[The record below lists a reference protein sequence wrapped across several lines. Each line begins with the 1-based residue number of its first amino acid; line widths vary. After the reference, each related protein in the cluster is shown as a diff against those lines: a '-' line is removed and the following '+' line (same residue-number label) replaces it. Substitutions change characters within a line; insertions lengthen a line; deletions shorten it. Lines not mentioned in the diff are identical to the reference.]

1 MKKVLKK
8 FNRTLSIMLAAAMVL
23 TMVPQTAMP
32 VLAAEEEQIEA
43 TAEVAPEVEESEET
57 TETTEPAEESEGS
70 ADVGET
76 GDTTETTPD
85 DEQENEDE
93 GETEIP
99 SGDNETPV
107 TDPAEEP
114 VEDPDE
120 EQDPVEEEIVDPT
133 IDPEETEEE
142 PSDVES
148 VTDSEINAVVDT
160 DSVITVEYAND
171 PTTDTA
177 TNTAEVIFL
186 GGCVSSENK
195 LAEGRDLR
203 FKVEPAAGRV
213 LVKVEHQIGDA
224 ASATAISVG
233 DAGVYSVGKASF
245 VSGENALS
253 GKIIVTTK
261 AANYKV
267 SFDGDGSVAGSYKIY
282 PVEAKSESDATEVL
296 GAEITGSAKTDV
308 AYGKT
313 AKFALVLTAE
323 DDVVANKLDS
333 ITLNGED
340 ITVTPAELNVK
351 GEEASAAKT
360 KCLTFTVDPSKAGNL
375 GDTTEADTE
384 AVVSVKVVAK
394 AKLTVA
400 FDDANANSSVAASAT
415 NTGDTFINY
424 SGTNFG
430 TDSTF
435 VEDDATSLA
444 KSLAFKVTPVA
455 NYKITDVTA
464 KATSASNQDGTAVT
478 VTKPAAAADGSI
490 ECTIALSGVGSFSE
504 DTDLTISI
512 ATALDDAKD
521 AVHTI
526 NFRNTAGS
534 APEHVTI
541 MHGESSAD
549 DELEDSSLTVAADNY
564 TIKVAPETGYDLAKG
579 TKTEGDGKNDDK
591 FVVTLKEKRVYTVND
606 APVEKEISTE
616 VEAYDSAAK
625 AITLKLKDAVGDKLY
640 KDNATDEDAAAPY
653 VVKSVDVVI
662 DTTVQKNDGE
672 KIVHFT
678 DNLGAGYEITADG
691 VIHDEEAAEEEAIK
705 DTWVVPA
712 TVDVLTF
719 TVTSARVPAVTVDSA
734 SYDGSAAENVY
745 TFAVPAMALSNVAT
759 TEIAIN
765 AKDALANK
773 SVKVK
778 VVADDVTVKSVYNKA
793 TTTENLSGAADG
805 YYTLSVTPKEGS
817 DFGLIFEP
825 KPGVT
830 IDKVSYTM
838 GETTGEATPDRE
850 GNYTLDLTVTDDVTV
865 DVESKSDYRVK
876 LSNASG
882 ELESDGDA
890 YVADYTD
897 TNIDIEL
904 TKAGVTYSGNLYD
917 VVVKDGTKTAATEA
931 TVAGAKATI
940 AAIDKTEYGKDLTI
954 EVYTNKSTKYTT
966 TLKTN
971 AVSDEVAVTRVVNG
985 KATKVAEDATIEIM
999 PDAEMA
1005 FAVTP
1010 AKGASLTDLNV
1021 EILAKDGTA
1030 LTAENTPV
1038 ETFDF
1043 ADGTLT
1049 VQTKPGAAKDTE
1061 VLVSIFN
1068 KNAKTADNKEDKTS
1082 LKGGKFVLKLT
1093 DPLVKSA
1100 EISKVNAVAGSG
1112 TNRAVRL
1119 NVSVDFKNKKSLPA
1133 APLQGDLYYKVEL
1146 DAPTGAP
1153 ASVTVISGAALVQ
1166 YVKVEDFANPNT
1178 TLTIPVVV
1186 SNTEDVNGVEA
1197 DIAEIISTKVKVTLV
1212 QSLKKTPA
1220 ADADYVAGPEA
1231 AMKDNTL
1238 STKAPVYETKLSV
1251 KTVNGATVTTGQT
1264 DVKVATP
1271 VFGKTTAYDNIRVQF
1286 VDTKTGVSYGNSF
1299 AGFTT
1304 NVDSADNSVLVS
1316 ASKSIRVNGSSNAGS
1331 SGKSYKDLLKTLG
1344 VKVTAV
1350 APDESYA
1357 ASAVVKLKV
1366 KQGIYKIDVD
1376 ESKAR
1381 LPKTLYKENSKKTA
1395 SVTIKPLLNEGYK
1408 DCKPAK
1414 STLTWKITD
1423 SNGETEDLS
1432 PYMKSAISGAKPL
1445 VSVKNGKVTV
1455 AAGYQIQP
1463 REDDNKFYVTI
1474 QAADFADNTEKYIV
1488 GSFEITDQK
1497 NEIGKVVILDND
1509 GNVKDPATLTAEDFD
1524 YWDHSLN
1531 DGSDD
1536 TSKYLYAVALKK
1548 GVKDADR
1555 YTDPEDILPVTFKS
1569 SSAKALAVDTASGL
1583 LTFYKPADK
1592 IKITATTVD
1601 GGKATKLETLV
1612 NVKPYKQVGLSI
1624 VGVDSRSGL
1633 DETDIHYSGGN
1644 NESYTLYPH
1653 YAVGD
1658 GWKGISDYKNL
1669 KITVKGGKFI
1679 ANKDWAKFRGN
1690 RMGYAVVVTDKSG
1703 KATITVTDTAN
1714 KDKANNHKDYTITND
1729 SFSAV
1734 KAPSIK
1740 LYDPKKV
1747 AADTEEITWQ
1757 VTDKD
1762 NDNYAG
1768 SYVKLT
1774 PDFTVTASNPAY
1786 GLVGEKGK
1794 ILKINEN
1801 GRFTLVPRDLYG
1813 GAYKMVATVG
1823 TMAGGE
1829 FVASTKDVK
1838 LNFSIPVRKYKTNL
1852 TVTGAYKLDA
1862 KSATTAEIIV
1872 KSDYAYTVSEAMNVV
1887 KKEQGKNDHT
1897 NHFTDYFE
1905 VLPIEYRGDILGY
1918 TVGLKPGL
1926 TAEQIAYI
1934 TSKDAKDDC
1943 VGYITVSNGY
1953 GTMENLGQKLNTKD
1967 VQIKIS
1973 FKENKYSLS
1982 GAAVFSNGTTNQPVN
1997 ATVQLMNGKLHDYAA
2012 MVAIDATDDGAFA
2025 KSVNFVNDTEN
2036 PANPDNGDII
2046 ITSGTTEVAA
2056 GKYTVKLIVIPQD
2069 SSYVTWDDVNK
2080 KWIPANDKLVDGKPL
2095 TDAELIAKA
2104 GIPVTAKIDV
2114 KAVDTAKAA
2123 GVKNLKVTLTAKDYV
2138 QKDNAGAYVGKY
2150 VVDVPYT
2157 MIATGSDIASVAV
2170 KLTDAAGADLN
2181 EVGASKDKLVT
2192 TEKLTVTDEKGN
2204 DVNVIRLSV
2213 SKKALN
2219 LLNDEVTANRAAKV
2233 VTNYGKT
2240 LKVPVVVKYTNGI
2253 TTEDTLNFNVVMP
2266 KTRPMDFAAVK
2277 TMLDENKAAIEK
2289 IQTRLLGNAENVLR
2303 DLLVLVSGKVE
2314 SLIPADTDVAVSY
2327 TLSKKYLND
2336 GEELAS
2342 GTEGEDP
2349 DYGAIMSAGNAK
2361 VTLTLT
2367 DVSKAAENTADVSWK
2382 YTLGMNAASNDISAA
2397 VAAIEALSLNYT
2409 NETTAATL
2417 LADIKADDTVKPY
2430 LDARKGHLSLK
2441 VSHFEKSYATT
2452 RKDGRIAAEITV
2464 KDLVT
2469 GNSDTTELI
2478 GIITQL
2484 GTLTEAKK
2492 AVGALF
2498 DDAAEV
2504 LTYVDDCSG
2513 QEAII
2518 KEAILKAAKD
2528 AAGNKDIAITFKA
2541 DTATVKGWDYK
2552 APTAAVTDA
2561 EGNETAAAADGSL
2574 KFTLVLTKPQADG
2587 SRSVEIT
2594 SAAAT
2599 IDASKVEKYVSLA
2612 NVKTKISAEVTGD
2625 KLKALVDT
2633 AATAN
2638 DADAIKTEI
2647 GNKLNT
2653 EIAKY
2658 LGYSWAWA
2666 QKADKTE
2673 DFTYTE
2679 ATQLGKGKLSF
2690 QIVLTLDG
2698 AKEAGLTTG
2707 VTETISVTD
2716 AEVVDPDDAYQTAEE
2731 LKVKIEAIGT
2741 AAAPIKAA
2749 TLPADLDAAK
2759 TALEAEIAKVNKAT
2773 PAITVAVE
2781 NVAEAEGV
2789 TATTYTKTPETEPT
2803 KGEYK
2808 NVKITIGTGEAAIVF
2823 SHDFNFAVT
2832 PAEGA

>member
-1 MKKVLKK
+1 
-8 FNRTLSIMLAAAMVL
+8 MVL

-76 GDTTETTPD
+76 GEAPETTPA
-85 DEQENEDE
+85 DEQENGDE

-107 TDPAEEP
+107 TDPVEEP

-195 LAEGRDLR
+195 LAAGRDLR

-213 LVKVEHQIGDA
+213 LVKVEHKIGDA
-224 ASATAISVG
+224 ASATAITAG
-233 DAGVYSVGKASF
+233 DGGVYSVGKASF

-296 GAEITGSAKTDV
+296 GAEIIGSAKTDV

-384 AVVSVKVVAK
+384 AVVKVKVVAK

-678 DNLGAGYEITADG
+678 DELGAGYKITADG

-759 TEIAIN
+759 TEIAIK

-778 VVADDVTVKSVYNKA
+778 VVADDVTVKSVYNKT
-793 TTTENLSGAADG
+793 TTTETLSSAVDG
-805 YYTLSVTPKEGS
+805 YYELSVTPKEGS
-817 DFGLIFEP
+817 DLGLIFEP

-830 IDKVSYTM
+830 INKVSYTM
-838 GETTGEATPDRE
+838 GETTGEATPDRQ
-850 GNYTLDLTVTDDVTV
+850 GNYKLDLTVTDDVTV
-865 DVESKSDYRVK
+865 DVESESDYRVK

-882 ELESDGDA
+882 ELTSDGDA

-904 TKAGVTYSGNLYD
+904 TKAGVTYSGKLYD

-971 AVSDEVAVTRVVNG
+971 AVSDEVTVTRVVNG

-1010 AKGASLTDLNV
+1010 AKGASLTDLDV
-1021 EILAKDGTA
+1021 EVLAKDGTA
-1030 LTAENTPV
+1030 LAAENTPV
-1038 ETFDF
+1038 EAFDF
-1043 ADGTLT
+1043 TDGALT

-1061 VLVSIFN
+1061 VLVSIYN

-1100 EISKVNAVAGSG
+1100 EITKVNAVAGSG

-1212 QSLKKTPA
+1212 QSLKETPA

-1251 KTVNGATVTTGQT
+1251 KTLNGATVTTGQT

-1271 VFGKTTAYDNIRVQF
+1271 VFGKTTAYDNISVQF
-1286 VDTKTGVSYGNSF
+1286 VDTKTGVLYGRSF
-1299 AGFTT
+1299 VGFTT
-1304 NVDSADNSVLVS
+1304 AVDPADNSVLVS
-1316 ASKSIRVNGSSNAGS
+1316 ASRDILVNSSSYAGS

-1366 KQGIYKIDVD
+1366 KQGIFAIDVD
-1376 ESKAR
+1376 ESKAA
-1381 LPKTLYKENSKKTA
+1381 LPETLYKENSKKTA
-1395 SVTIKPLLNEGYK
+1395 SVTIKPLLNYGYK
-1408 DCKPAK
+1408 DYKPAK

-1423 SNGETEDLS
+1423 SRGETAGLS
-1432 PYMKSAISGAKPL
+1432 SYMKSAISGAKPL

-1474 QAADFADNTEKYIV
+1474 QAADFADNTEKYVV

-1497 NEIGKVVILDND
+1497 NEIGKVVILDSE

-1524 YWDHSLN
+1524 YWDHSSN
-1531 DGSDD
+1531 NGTDD
-1536 TSKYLYAVALKK
+1536 ESKYLYAVALKK
-1548 GVKDADR
+1548 GVKDADQ
-1555 YTDPEDILPVTFKS
+1555 YTDEDILPVTFKS
-1569 SSAKALAVDTASGL
+1569 SSAKALAVDTASGR

-1679 ANKDWAKFRGN
+1679 ANKNWAKVRGN

-1774 PDFTVTASNPAY
+1774 PDFTVTASNPAEY
-1786 GLVGEKGK
+1786 LLGEKGK

-1801 GRFTLVPRDLYG
+1801 GRFTLVPGYLYG

-1953 GTMENLGQKLNTKD
+1953 GTMKKLTQKFNTKD

-2123 GVKNLKVTLTAKDYV
+2123 SVKNLKVTLTAKDYV

-2253 TTEDTLNFNVVMP
+2253 TTEDTLTFNVVMP

-2289 IQTRLLGNAENVLR
+2289 IQTRLLGNAENVLT
-2303 DLLVLVSGKVE
+2303 DLLALVSGKVE

-2327 TLSKKYLND
+2327 TLTKKYLND

-2342 GTEGEDP
+2342 GTEGDAP
-2349 DYGAIMSAGNAK
+2349 DYGAIMGAGNAK

-2382 YTLGMNAASNDISAA
+2382 YTLGMNAAESDISAA
-2397 VAAIEALSLNYT
+2397 VSTIEALSLNYT

-2417 LADIKADDTVKPY
+2417 LADVKADDTVKPY

-2452 RKDGRIAAEITV
+2452 RNDGSIAAEITV

-2469 GNSDTTELI
+2469 GRSGTAEL
-2478 GIITQL
+2478 GGDITQL
-2484 GTLTEAKK
+2484 GKLTEAKTK
-2492 AVGALF
+2492 VGELF

-2504 LTYVDDCSG
+2504 LAYVDDCSG

-2594 SAAAT
+2594 SATAT
-2599 IDASKVEKYVSLA
+2599 IDKAKVEKYVSLA
-2612 NVKTKISAEVTGD
+2612 DVKTKISAEVTGD
-2625 KLKALVDT
+2625 KLKALVVT

-2638 DADAIKTEI
+2638 DAEAIKTVI
-2647 GNKLNT
+2647 ATKLDS

-2666 QKADKTE
+2666 QKADKTD

-2731 LKVKIEAIGT
+2731 LKAKIEAIGT
-2741 AAAPIKAA
+2741 TAAPIMAA
-2749 TLPADLDAAK
+2749 TLPASLDAAK

-2789 TATTYTKTPETEPT
+2789 TATTYTTTPDADPN

-2832 PAEGA
+2832 PDEGA

>member
-1 MKKVLKK
+1 M
-8 FNRTLSIMLAAAMVL
+8 REAADCRGIRGGASV
-23 TMVPQTAMP
+23 
-32 VLAAEEEQIEA
+32 
-43 TAEVAPEVEESEET
+43 
-57 TETTEPAEESEGS
+57 
-70 ADVGET
+70 
-76 GDTTETTPD
+76 
-85 DEQENEDE
+85 
-93 GETEIP
+93 
-99 SGDNETPV
+99 
-107 TDPAEEP
+107 
-114 VEDPDE
+114 
-120 EQDPVEEEIVDPT
+120 VDPT

-195 LAEGRDLR
+195 LAAGRDLR

-213 LVKVEHQIGDA
+213 LVKVEHKIGDA
-224 ASATAISVG
+224 ASATAITAG
-233 DAGVYSVGKASF
+233 DGGVYSVGKASF

-384 AVVSVKVVAK
+384 AVVKVKVVTK

-444 KSLAFKVTPVA
+444 KSLAFKVSPAA

-464 KATSASNQDGTAVT
+464 KVTSASNQDGTAVT

-526 NFRNTAGS
+526 NFKNTAGS

-541 MHGESSAD
+541 THGESSAD
-549 DELEDSSLTVAADNY
+549 EELEDSSLTVAADNY

-579 TKTEGDGKNDDK
+579 TKTEGDDKNDDK

-616 VEAYDSAAK
+616 VEAYDTAAK

-640 KDNATDEDAAAPY
+640 KDNATDGDAAAPY

-759 TEIAIN
+759 TEIAIK

-778 VVADDVTVKSVYNKA
+778 VVADDVTVKSVYNKT
-793 TTTENLSGAADG
+793 TTTETLSSAVDG
-805 YYTLSVTPKEGS
+805 YYELSVTPKEGS
-817 DFGLIFEP
+817 DLGLIFEP

-830 IDKVSYTM
+830 INKVSYTM
-838 GETTGEATPDRE
+838 GETTGEATPDRQ
-850 GNYTLDLTVTDDVTV
+850 GNYKLDLTVTDDVTV
-865 DVESKSDYRVK
+865 DVESESDYRVK

-882 ELESDGDA
+882 ELTSDGDA

-904 TKAGVTYSGNLYD
+904 TKAGVTYSGKLYD

-971 AVSDEVAVTRVVNG
+971 AVSDEVTVTRVVNG

-1010 AKGASLTDLNV
+1010 AKGASLTDLDV
-1021 EILAKDGTA
+1021 EVLAKDGTA

-1038 ETFDF
+1038 EAFGF
-1043 ADGTLT
+1043 ADGALT

-1061 VLVSIFN
+1061 VLVSIYN

-1100 EISKVNAVAGSG
+1100 EITKVNAVAGSG

-1186 SNTEDVNGVEA
+1186 SNTEDVNGIA

-1212 QSLKKTPA
+1212 QSLKETPA

-1264 DVKVATP
+1264 GVKVATP
-1271 VFGKTTAYDNIRVQF
+1271 VFGKTTAYDNISVQF
-1286 VDTKTGVSYGNSF
+1286 VDTKTGVLYGRSF
-1299 AGFTT
+1299 DGFTT
-1304 NVDSADNSVLVS
+1304 NVDPTDNSILVS
-1316 ASKSIRVNGSSNAGS
+1316 ASSDILVNSSSYAGS

-1366 KQGIYKIDVD
+1366 KQGIFNINVD
-1376 ESKAR
+1376 ESKAK
-1381 LPKTLYKENSKKTA
+1381 LPETLYKENSKKTA
-1395 SVTIKPLLNEGYK
+1395 SVTIKPLLNYGYK
-1408 DCKPAK
+1408 DYKPAK

-1423 SNGETEDLS
+1423 SRGGTAGLS
-1432 PYMKSAISGAKPL
+1432 SYMKSAISGAKPL

-1463 REDDNKFYVTI
+1463 REDANKFYVTI

-1524 YWDHSLN
+1524 YWNHSTDN
-1531 DGSDD
+1531 GTDD
-1536 TSKYLYAVALKK
+1536 RDKYLYAVALKK
-1548 GVKDADR
+1548 GVKDADQ
-1555 YTDPEDILPVTFKS
+1555 YTDPEDFLPVTFKS

-1612 NVKPYKQVGLSI
+1612 NVKPYKQVGLLI
-1624 VGVDSRSGL
+1624 EGVDSRSGL

-1658 GWKGISDYKNL
+1658 SWKGISDYKNL

-1679 ANKDWAKFRGN
+1679 ANKNWAKVRGN

-1786 GLVGEKGK
+1786 DLVGEKGK

-1801 GRFTLVPRDLYG
+1801 GRFTLVPRHLYG

-1838 LNFSIPVRKYKTNL
+1838 LNFSIPVKKLKTNL
-1852 TVTGAYKLDA
+1852 SVTGAYKLDA
-1862 KSATTAEIIV
+1862 KSASYAVIDV
-1872 KSDYAYTVSEAMNVV
+1872 KSDFVYEISDAMNVI
-1887 KKEQGKNDHT
+1887 KKEQGKDDHT
-1897 NHFTDYFE
+1897 NRFTEFFE
-1905 VLPIEYRGDILGY
+1905 VKKVEGEDGEVYAY
-1918 TVGLKPGL
+1918 TIGLKPGL
-1926 TAEQIAYI
+1926 SAEQLAYI
-1934 TSKDAKDDC
+1934 TSKEAKDDC
-1943 VGYITVSNGY
+1943 VGYITVSNGS
-1953 GTMENLGQKLNTKD
+1953 GKMDGLRSRLNTKD

-1973 FKENKYSLS
+1973 FKENKYSLT
-1982 GAAVFSNGTTNQPVN
+1982 GATIFSNGTATTPVT
-1997 ATVQLMNGKLHDYAA
+1997 ATVKLMNGKNPDYIAK
-2012 MVAIDATDDGAFA
+2012 VWVDATDDGKFIGTGTDAITFDEESGDMIL
-2025 KSVNFVNDTEN
+2025 KSK
-2036 PANPDNGDII
+2036 
-2046 ITSGTTEVAA
+2046 AA
-2056 GKYTVKLIVIPQD
+2056 AIEPGKYDVKLIVIPQ
-2069 SSYVTWDDVNK
+2069 SSSFVKWDDVNS
-2080 KWIPANDKLVDGKPL
+2080 KWIPANDKTENGTAL
-2095 TDAELIAKA
+2095 TDADLVAKA
-2104 GIPVTAKIDV
+2104 GIPVTAKIEV
-2114 KAVDTAKAA
+2114 KAVDTKSIAKA
-2123 GVKNLKVTLTAKDYV
+2123 KNLNVTLSTKSCDVYENGDTGVITYFGDGYV
-2138 QKDNAGAYVGKY
+2138 QATATTGGYY
-2150 VVDVPYT
+2150 QVDVPYS
-2157 MIATGSDIASVAV
+2157 IAIGGSDIAAAADSVKV
-2170 KLTDAAGADLN
+2170 NLTKKSGETTVDQNKVTIAAN
-2181 EVGASKDKLVT
+2181 T
-2192 TEKLTVTDEKGN
+2192 TEDLVKATKAVSYDEEGN
-2204 DVNVIRLSV
+2204 AYPVIRLQV
-2213 SKKALN
+2213 SKKALVA
-2219 LLNDEVTANRAAKV
+2219 L
-2233 VTNYGKT
+2233 TNMPKADKPFTGYGKK
-2240 LKVPVVVKYTNGI
+2240 LKVPVEIKYTNGI
-2253 TTEDTLNFNVVMP
+2253 TTTDTLNFNITMP
-2266 KTRPMDFAAVK
+2266 KNAPADFAGVQK
-2277 TMLDENKAAIEK
+2277 TIADNKAVIEK
-2289 IQTRLLGNAENVLR
+2289 IQTKLFGVAEDELSNLYDDVYRKVR
-2303 DLLVLVSGKVE
+2303 DLV
-2314 SLIPADTDVAVSY
+2314 PADTDVKVNN
-2327 TLSKKYLND
+2327 TPDKKHLND
-2336 GEELAS
+2336 GEDVAQ
-2342 GTEGEDP
+2342 GTETDDP
-2349 DYGAIMSAGNAK
+2349 DYDGIMDAGKAK

-2367 DVSKAAENTADVSWK
+2367 DVSKAADNTADVSWT
-2382 YTLGMNAASNDISAA
+2382 YTLGMNAKSDDLSGAITAIQAAS
-2397 VAAIEALSLNYT
+2397 VNYT

-2417 LADIKADDTVKPY
+2417 LADIKADDDVKPY

-2441 VSHFEKSYATT
+2441 VSSYYRVPATT
-2452 RKDGRIAAEITV
+2452 RREGTFTARIQV
-2464 KDLVT
+2464 KDLISGRSSYANVGSN
-2469 GNSDTTELI
+2469 GNIS
-2478 GIITQL
+2478 QL
-2484 GTLTEAKK
+2484 GTLTEAKT
-2492 AVGALF
+2492 AVGELF
-2498 DDAAEV
+2498 DDATEV
-2504 LTYVDDCSG
+2504 KAYFDNCSG

-2528 AAGNKDIAITFKA
+2528 AANNKDISITFKA

-2561 EGNETAAAADGSL
+2561 EGNESEAAVDGHL

-2587 SRSVEIT
+2587 SRSAEIN
-2594 SAAAT
+2594 SATAT
-2599 IDASKVEKYVSLA
+2599 IPGADATKYASLA
-2612 NVKTKISAEVTGD
+2612 DVKTKISTEVTGD
-2625 KLKALVDT
+2625 KLKTLVGT
-2633 AATAN
+2633 AATPN
-2638 DADAIKTEI
+2638 DEDAIKTVI
-2647 GNKLNT
+2647 GTTLDT
-2653 EIAKY
+2653 EIEKY
-2658 LGYSWAWA
+2658 VGYSWAWA
-2666 QKADKTE
+2666 KKADKTD
-2673 DFTYTE
+2673 DFTYTK

-2698 AKEAGLTTG
+2698 AQEAGLTTG

-2741 AAAPIKAA
+2741 AAAPIMAA

-2759 TALEAEIAKVNKAT
+2759 TALDAEIVKVNKAT
-2773 PAITVAVE
+2773 TPSITVKVE

-2789 TATTYTKTPETEPT
+2789 TATTYTTTPETNPN

-2808 NVKITIGTGEAAIVF
+2808 NVKITIGTGEAAISF